1 MEVGSGMNEIR
12 YCSGTSEYDYDI
24 SLSGV
29 LQMGG
34 GVVGYMYIGS

>member
-1 MEVGSGMNEIR
+1 MEVGSGMNEIGD
-12 YCSGTSEYDYDI
+12 CFGTSEYGYDI

-34 GVVGYMYIGS
+34 EVVGYMCIGS